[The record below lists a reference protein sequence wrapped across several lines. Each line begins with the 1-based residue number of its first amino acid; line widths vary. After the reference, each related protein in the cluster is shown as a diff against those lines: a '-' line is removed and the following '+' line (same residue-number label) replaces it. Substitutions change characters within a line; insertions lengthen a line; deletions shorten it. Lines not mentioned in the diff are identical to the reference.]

1 MVFLDKPK
9 EISHGRLAFISEIF
23 KIKGTIVLKVVPQI
37 ILAAFVG
44 LFANLVKVLY
54 CGEGVASNDECD
66 VTFNM
71 DGHLGVSVVLSF
83 LLVFRAD
90 LAYERYYQGK
100 SALGAIHTGIR
111 NLNVATAT
119 FLRAHPPMSR
129 HGGKK
134 SVINQRKWAAK
145 NAMRAAALARDRME
159 LFRLTNLLYAFVRQA
174 VRAQRHGYSDV
185 GPVTDDEL
193 MTRDRGGKPRV
204 PDIVKDKIELDEF
217 RTLEPWNRP
226 NVCVSKITAI
236 IEHHRRVGNLGER
249 AALDVFRD
257 CQLVL
262 DALKSAERI
271 VTTPIPYQYLHMLN
285 ILLFFFVY
293 SVPFVFTANF
303 KWITPFPSCV
313 VALAFY
319 GVNEIGRCMEDPY
332 SWEDP
337 CHDLSGVGWRIYTET
352 LQIHQKADE
361 AHREAEDVHE
371 ETSASE
377 SLNPKFF
384 RVGVEG
390 ATVDERADPTR
401 PRRRAGRQRRLA
413 RECPRGGVRSGGRE
427 RRRRG
432 DADAVNPR
440 QPGAQAQQGVLSRI
454 NNWPVYLHR
463 RGCPHRDQAECR
475 W

>member
-1 MVFLDKPK
+1 MVFLDIPK
-9 EISHGRLAFISEIF
+9 ELSHGRLAFISEIF

-71 DGHLGVSVVLSF
+71 DRHLGVSVVLSF

-100 SALGAIHTGIR
+100 AALGAIHTGIR

-119 FLRAHPPMSR
+119 FLRAHPPPVR
-129 HGGKK
+129 RGGTKK
-134 SVINQRKWAAK
+134 PTGNQRTVEAK
-145 NAMRAAALARDRME
+145 RVSREAALARDRME

-204 PDIVKDKIELDEF
+204 PDIVKDKAELDEF
-217 RTLEPWNRP
+217 KSLEPWNRP

-319 GVNEIGRCMEDPY
+319 GVNEIGRCMEDPF

-337 CHDLSGVGWRIYTET
+337 CHDLSGSGGEYTGRRCRST
-352 LQIHQKADE
+352 
-361 AHREAEDVHE
+361 
-371 ETSASE
+371 
-377 SLNPKFF
+377 
-384 RVGVEG
+384 
-390 ATVDERADPTR
+390 
-401 PRRRAGRQRRLA
+401 RRRMRRTA
-413 RECPRGGVRSGGRE
+413 RLSRFNSKRTRTLPTPRTW
-427 RRRRG
+427 RRG
-432 DADAVNPR
+432 
-440 QPGAQAQQGVLSRI
+440 
-454 NNWPVYLHR
+454 
-463 RGCPHRDQAECR
+463 RGCPRASR
-475 W
+475 SSARLPPRRSPMPRSTRMP